1 MGWEDIEEMPTIGLR
16 DELLTLLDKELE
28 YGLPPPGGGA
38 SSSPSS
44 SHAQQL
50 SPSSSPPSSYGG
62 GEVGGDGN
70 NTVLSAYEEMRRN
83 VCQWN
88 YECVDYFLFD
98 REVVY
103 YSMHYYDRYH
113 NNNNNNMNHGHYGG
127 ASSSSTST
135 STGTPQQQQ
144 QPSTMVSHLLAL
156 SSLYLACKIHGTAA
170 TDNNDALPTTTR
182 VSSSDD
188 EEDVLSSSSFFT
200 SSSSRRRIG
209 LQQFCIM
216 SRGAYCPQM
225 LEEME
230 VSLLT
235 NLRWRLHPPSPTDF
249 LIRFVKIL
257 SLLLKDD
264 NNIIVYAAT
273 TTGSHH
279 QQQQHST
286 TSTAYNPTH
295 NDNNVG
301 KGWSVFEVARYQLEL
316 AVYSSE
322 LCHNVLPSKIAFAA
336 ILNALDSR

>member
-28 YGLPPPGGGA
+28 YGLPPPPPPPPVGGGV
-38 SSSPSS
+38 SSSPSPN
-44 SHAQQL
+44 A
-50 SPSSSPPSSYGG
+50 
-62 GEVGGDGN
+62 GEVGGGDGN
-70 NTVLSAYEEMRRN
+70 TTVVLSAYEEMRRN

-113 NNNNNNMNHGHYGG
+113 NMNHGHYGG
-127 ASSSSTST
+127 ASSSST

-144 QPSTMVSHLLAL
+144 QPSTMVNHLLAL

-170 TDNNDALPTTTR
+170 TDNNDTLPTTTR
-182 VSSSDD
+182 GSSDDD

-235 NLRWRLHPPSPTDF
+235 NLRWKLHPPSPTDF

-273 TTGSHH
+273 TTGSH
-279 QQQQHST
+279 QQQHST
-286 TSTAYNPTH
+286 ITSTTAYPTH

>member
-28 YGLPPPGGGA
+28 YGLPPPPPGGGVV
-38 SSSPSS
+38 SSPSP
-44 SHAQQL
+44 HA
-50 SPSSSPPSSYGG
+50 GG
-62 GEVGGDGN
+62 GEVGGDDGN
-70 NTVLSAYEEMRRN
+70 NTVVLSAYEEMRRN

-113 NNNNNNMNHGHYGG
+113 NNNNNMNHGHYGG
-127 ASSSSTST
+127 ASSSS

-144 QPSTMVSHLLAL
+144 QPSTMVNHLLAL

-182 VSSSDD
+182 GGSSDDD

-235 NLRWRLHPPSPTDF
+235 NLRWKLHPPSPTDF

-273 TTGSHH
+273 TTGSHL
-279 QQQQHST
+279 QQQHST
-286 TSTAYNPTH
+286 ITSTAYNPTH

>member
-28 YGLPPPGGGA
+28 YGLPPPGGGV
-38 SSSPSS
+38 
-44 SHAQQL
+44 
-50 SPSSSPPSSYGG
+50 SSSPPRTPPRAQQPSLSSPPPSSSTS
-62 GEVGGDGN
+62 EVGGDGN

-113 NNNNNNMNHGHYGG
+113 NKNNMNP
-127 ASSSSTST
+127 STSA
-135 STGTPQQQQ
+135 STPRQ
-144 QPSTMVSHLLAL
+144 QPSTTVNHLLAI

-170 TDNNDALPTTTR
+170 AMDNNNDTLPTT
-182 VSSSDD
+182 SGSGD
-188 EEDVLSSSSFFT
+188 EDVLSSFT
-200 SSSSRRRIG
+200 SSSTRRRIG

-230 VSLLT
+230 VSVLT
-235 NLRWRLHPPSPTDF
+235 NLQWKLHPPSPTDF
-249 LIRFVKIL
+249 LIRYVKIL

-264 NNIIVYAAT
+264 NIIVYAAT
-273 TTGSHH
+273 NH
-279 QQQQHST
+279 QQQP
-286 TSTAYNPTH
+286 PTH
-295 NDNNVG
+295 SDNVG

>member
-16 DELLTLLDKELE
+16 DELLTLLDTELE
-28 YGLPPPGGGA
+28 YGLPPP
-38 SSSPSS
+38 
-44 SHAQQL
+44 SHAQQP
-50 SPSSSPPSSYGG
+50 SPSSSPQSSCGG
-62 GEVGGDGN
+62 GKVGGEGN
-70 NTVLSAYEEMRRN
+70 NTVLSANEEMRRN

-113 NNNNNNMNHGHYGG
+113 TNIMNHHRYGG
-127 ASSSSTST
+127 ASSSTSAST
-135 STGTPQQQQ
+135 PQ
-144 QPSTMVSHLLAL
+144 QPSTMVNHLLAL
-156 SSLYLACKIHGTAA
+156 ASLYLACKIHGTAA
-170 TDNNDALPTTTR
+170 TDNNDTSLPTT
-182 VSSSDD
+182 SGSSD
-188 EEDVLSSSSFFT
+188 EDVLSSFT

-235 NLRWRLHPPSPTDF
+235 NLRWKLHPPSPTDF

-264 NNIIVYAAT
+264 NNIIVYAAA
-273 TTGSHH
+273 GH
-279 QQQQHST
+279 QQQPT
-286 TSTAYNPTH
+286 TTAYPTH
-295 NDNNVG
+295 IDNVG

>member
-28 YGLPPPGGGA
+28 YGLPPPPPPPPPPGGGV
-38 SSSPSS
+38 SLPS
-44 SHAQQL
+44 SHA
-50 SPSSSPPSSYGG
+50 GG
-62 GEVGGDGN
+62 GEVGGDDDN
-70 NTVLSAYEEMRRN
+70 NTVVLSAYEEMRRN

-113 NNNNNNMNHGHYGG
+113 NNDNNMNHGHYGG
-127 ASSSSTST
+127 ASSSSST
-135 STGTPQQQQ
+135 SAGSTPQQQ

-170 TDNNDALPTTTR
+170 TDNNDTLPTR
-182 VSSSDD
+182 GSSDD

-273 TTGSHH
+273 TGSH
-279 QQQQHST
+279 QQQHPT
-286 TSTAYNPTH
+286 ITSTAYPPTH